1 MNQAELD
8 VVIEKHEKWL
18 RDGYGERA
26 NLSYANLSYADLSYA
41 DLSCANLRVAN
52 LSYADLSY
60 ANLRGA
66 NLSGANLSYANL
78 RVANL
83 SYADLSYANLRGA
96 NLSGANLSYANLRV
110 ANLSYADLSY
120 ANLRGANLSGANLS
134 YANLRGANLNWI
146 NWRDVVGLTVIAVQI
161 NTTRKNNQ
169 ITYIKDLEIWTTGC
183 FQGTL
188 EELKD
193 SIEQTHASNDF
204 LKRRYYRAINYI
216 LTEADFEE
224 DLEEENNEI

>member
-1 MNQAELD
+1 MKQEELD
-8 VVIEKHEKWL
+8 IILENHGKWL
-18 RDGYGERA
+18 FNEGGDRADLSNADLKNTNLRFANLRLADLRGA
-26 NLSYANLSYADLSYA
+26 NLSYADLNGADLNGADLRGANLSYADLSYA
-41 DLSCANLRVAN
+41 DLN
-52 LSYADLSY
+52 
-60 ANLRGA
+60 
-66 NLSGANLSYANL
+66 GANLSY
-78 RVANL
+78 
-83 SYADLSYANLRGA
+83 
-96 NLSGANLSYANLRV
+96 
-110 ANLSYADLSY
+110 
-120 ANLRGANLSGANLS
+120 
-134 YANLRGANLNWI
+134 ANLNWI
-146 NWRDVVGLTVIAVQI
+146 NWRDVVSLTVIAVQI

-169 ITYIKDLEIWTTGC
+169 ITYIKELEIWTTGC

>member
-26 NLSYANLSYADLSYA
+26 NLSYADLRRADLSGANLRGANLSYADLSCADLRGANLSYANLSYA
-41 DLSCANLRVAN
+41 DLRRADLSGANLRGANLRRANLSYADLRRADLSGANLRVAN

-60 ANLRGA
+60 ANLR
-66 NLSGANLSYANL
+66 
-78 RVANL
+78 R
-83 SYADLSYANLRGA
+83 AD
-96 NLSGANLSYANLRV
+96 
-110 ANLSYADLSY
+110 
-120 ANLRGANLSGANLS
+120 
-134 YANLRGANLNWI
+134 LNWI

>member
-26 NLSYANLSYADLSYA
+26 NLSYADL
-41 DLSCANLRVAN
+41 RRAN
-52 LSYADLSY
+52 LSG

-66 NLSGANLSYANL
+66 NLSGANL
-78 RVANL
+78 RR
-83 SYADLSYANLRGA
+83 ANLRGA
-96 NLSGANLSYANLRV
+96 NLSGANLRRANLRG
-110 ANLSYADLSY
+110 ANLRGANLRRADLSG
-120 ANLRGANLSGANLS
+120 ANLRGANLSGANLRGANLS
-134 YANLRGANLNWI
+134 GANLRRANLSYADLNWI
-146 NWRDVVGLTVIAVQI
+146 NWRDVVSLTVIAVQI

-169 ITYIKDLEIWTTGC
+169 ITYIKELEIWTTGC

>member
-1 MNQAELD
+1 AELD

-26 NLSYANLSYADLSYA
+26 NLRVANLSYA

-52 LSYADLSY
+52 LSYADLSC

-66 NLSGANLSYANL
+66 NLSGANLSG
-78 RVANL
+78 ANL
-83 SYADLSYANLRGA
+83 SYAD
-96 NLSGANLSYANLRV
+96 
-110 ANLSYADLSY
+110 
-120 ANLRGANLSGANLS
+120 
-134 YANLRGANLNWI
+134 LNWI
-146 NWRDVVGLTVIAVQI
+146 NWRDVVSLTVIAVQI

-169 ITYIKDLEIWTTGC
+169 ITYIKELEIWTTGC

>member
-18 RDGYGERA
+18 RDGHGERA
-26 NLSYANLSYADLSYA
+26 NLNGADLNGADLNGANLNGADLSYANLRRADLSYA
-41 DLSCANLRVAN
+41 DLSGADLNGANLNGAN
-52 LSYADLSY
+52 LNGADLSYANLNGADLSY
-60 ANLRGA
+60 ANLR
-66 NLSGANLSYANL
+66 
-78 RVANL
+78 R
-83 SYADLSYANLRGA
+83 ADLSYANLRR
-96 NLSGANLSYANLRV
+96 ANLSY
-110 ANLSYADLSY
+110 
-120 ANLRGANLSGANLS
+120 
-134 YANLRGANLNWI
+134 ANLNWI

-169 ITYIKDLEIWTTGC
+169 ITYIKELEIWTTGC

>member
-26 NLSYANLSYADLSYA
+26 NLSYADLRRADLSY
-41 DLSCANLRVAN
+41 AN
-52 LSYADLSY
+52 LSYADLRRADLRRADLSGANLRRADLSGANLRGANLSY
-60 ANLRGA
+60 ANLSYADLRRADLSGANLRRANLRGA
-66 NLSGANLSYANL
+66 NLSGANL
-78 RVANL
+78 RGANL
-83 SYADLSYANLRGA
+83 SYAD
-96 NLSGANLSYANLRV
+96 
-110 ANLSYADLSY
+110 
-120 ANLRGANLSGANLS
+120 
-134 YANLRGANLNWI
+134 LNWI
-146 NWRDVVGLTVIAVQI
+146 NWRDVVSLTVIAVQI

-169 ITYIKDLEIWTTGC
+169 ITYIKELEIWTTGC

>member
-26 NLSYANLSYADLSYA
+26 NLRGANLSYADLSCANLRGANLRGANLSYA

-52 LSYADLSY
+52 LSYADLSC

-66 NLSGANLSYANL
+66 NLSGA
-78 RVANL
+78 
-83 SYADLSYANLRGA
+83 D
-96 NLSGANLSYANLRV
+96 LSGANLSYA
-110 ANLSYADLSY
+110 D
-120 ANLRGANLSGANLS
+120 
-134 YANLRGANLNWI
+134 LNWI
-146 NWRDVVGLTVIAVQI
+146 NWRDVVSLTVIAVQI

-169 ITYIKDLEIWTTGC
+169 ITYIKELEIWTTGC

>member
-26 NLSYANLSYADLSYA
+26 NLSYADLSYADLRRANLSYADLSYA
-41 DLSCANLRVAN
+41 DLRRAN
-52 LSYADLSY
+52 LSYADLNG
-60 ANLRGA
+60 ADLR
-66 NLSGANLSYANL
+66 
-78 RVANL
+78 RANL
-83 SYADLSYANLRGA
+83 SYADLNGADLR
-96 NLSGANLSYANLRV
+96 R
-110 ANLSYADLSY
+110 ANLSYADL
-120 ANLRGANLSGANLS
+120 NGANLNGADLNGADLRRANLSYADLNGANLS
-134 YANLRGANLNWI
+134 YANLNWI
-146 NWRDVVGLTVIAVQI
+146 NWRDVVSLTVIAVQI

-169 ITYIKDLEIWTTGC
+169 ITYIKELEIWTTGC

>member
-26 NLSYANLSYADLSYA
+26 DLSYADLSYA
-41 DLSCANLRVAN
+41 DLSCADLRRAN
-52 LSYADLSY
+52 LSYADL
-60 ANLRGA
+60 NGA
-66 NLSGANLSYANL
+66 NLNGANLNGAD
-78 RVANL
+78 L
-83 SYADLSYANLRGA
+83 SYADLSCADLRR
-96 NLSGANLSYANLRV
+96 ANLSY
-110 ANLSYADLSY
+110 
-120 ANLRGANLSGANLS
+120 
-134 YANLRGANLNWI
+134 ANLNWI

-216 LTEADFEE
+216 L
-224 DLEEENNEI
+224 

>member
-26 NLSYANLSYADLSYA
+26 NLRGANLSYADLSCANLSCANLRGANLRGANLSCANLRGANLSYADLSCANLRGANLRGANLSYA

-52 LSYADLSY
+52 LSYADLSC

-66 NLSGANLSYANL
+66 NLS
-78 RVANL
+78 
-83 SYADLSYANLRGA
+83 YADLR
-96 NLSGANLSYANLRV
+96 R
-110 ANLSYADLSY
+110 AD
-120 ANLRGANLSGANLS
+120 
-134 YANLRGANLNWI
+134 LNWI

-169 ITYIKDLEIWTTGC
+169 ITYIKELEIWTTGC

>member
-18 RDGYGERA
+18 RDGHGERA
-26 NLSYANLSYADLSYA
+26 DLSYADLSYA
-41 DLSCANLRVAN
+41 DLSYADLRRADLRRADLRRADLNGADLRGANLNGAD

-60 ANLRGA
+60 AD
-66 NLSGANLSYANL
+66 
-78 RVANL
+78 L
-83 SYADLSYANLRGA
+83 SYADLSYAD
-96 NLSGANLSYANLRV
+96 LSYADLRRADLSYADLRG
-110 ANLSYADLSY
+110 ANLSYADL
-120 ANLRGANLSGANLS
+120 NGAD
-134 YANLRGANLNWI
+134 LRGANLNWI
-146 NWRDVVGLTVIAVQI
+146 NWRDVVSLTVIAVQI

-169 ITYIKDLEIWTTGC
+169 ITYIKELEIWTTGC